1 MWEEICV
8 TFGGGDGGRF
18 DRGNMPGRTLA
29 KARLEPGGGDGV
41 CLRTMIGERDV
52 FLRTADSELWN
63 GFETPWNG
71 PGGDRG
77 RLRIS
82 GERGRFNSG
91 ERRRRTG
98 DGGERRRTSKGEERL
113 RTGDIGGDLRLRER
127 LR

>member
-1 MWEEICV
+1 
-8 TFGGGDGGRF
+8 
-18 DRGNMPGRTLA
+18 MPGRALA

-41 CLRTMIGERDV
+41 CLRTLIGERDN
-52 FLRTADSELWN
+52 FLRTAGSE
-63 GFETPWNG
+63 PWNG

-82 GERGRFNSG
+82 GERGRFKSG

-98 DGGERRRTSKGEERL
+98 DGGERRRTSNGDVRL
-113 RTGDIGGDLRLRER
+113 RTGDNGGDFRLRER